1 VIPEFKLGGERPNL
15 AIYTPDVSYTV
26 TKASILHDIR
36 LTRTGGVVDFAL
48 QPDYMKILKLDD
60 EEHRRRLD
68 FFELK
73 EEDFER
79 LRGLQSFA
87 ERWTHEITEG
97 LYELIMG
104 HPDSRTFFPDEAT
117 LARVKRMQNAY
128 FLRLFSG
135 NYDLDYVR
143 DRLRVGAAHERI
155 GMPPKSYLGAY
166 NRYLALIHARLLDHF
181 KGSENEAAVA
191 LTSIRK
197 IIFFDMA
204 LAIDTYIAAYLETM
218 TRHQAAIRELSTPVI
233 KVHDRILLLP
243 IVGTVDTQRANQ
255 IMETVL
261 VQVVEQQARV
271 MIIDIAGVP
280 VVDTKVAD
288 HILQTTAAVQLLGAQ
303 TILTGISASVAR
315 TVIQLGVEIT
325 QVHTRSKLSEGI
337 EVALS
342 IVGKKIASKKQK
354 DSKEDED

>member
-1 VIPEFKLGGERPNL
+1 MEVGI
-15 AIYTPDVSYTV
+15 
-26 TKASILHDIR
+26 
-36 LTRTGGVVDFAL
+36 

-60 EEHRRRLD
+60 EECKRRLE
-68 FFELK
+68 FFELA
-73 EEDFER
+73 EEDFKR
-79 LRGLQSFA
+79 LVGLKSFA
-87 ERWTHEITEG
+87 DRWTHEITEG
-97 LYELIMG
+97 LYELIMK
-104 HPDSRTFFPDEAT
+104 HPESRSFFPDEAT

-135 NYDLDYVR
+135 TYDLNYVR

-155 GMPPKSYLGAY
+155 AMPPKLYLGAY
-166 NRYLALIHARLLDHF
+166 RRYLALIHEKLRDHF
-181 KGSENEAAVA
+181 KGNE
-191 LTSIRK
+191 LETGKSIETIRK

-204 LAIDTYIAAYLETM
+204 LAFDTYIAAYLETM

-233 KVHDRILLLP
+233 KVYDRILLLP

-261 VQVVEQQARV
+261 VQVVEQQAKV
-271 MIIDIAGVP
+271 IIIDIAGVP

-303 TILTGISASVAR
+303 TVLTGISASVAR
-315 TVIQLGVEIT
+315 TVVQLGVEIT
-325 QVHTRSKLSEGI
+325 KVDTRAKLSEGI

-342 IVGKKIASKKQK
+342 ILGKKIASKKRK
-354 DSKEDED
+354 DAEDAD